1 MEEKLAKVFHFIYQ
15 ITEEKSRQPLRF
27 SFHDVRNL
35 VRLASGKMT
44 RLNASTNEATV
55 AAIVERFGGNK
66 RIVASIVH
74 LIDHGCQFYK
84 VYKSYYLNKMT
95 LFGHSRKSLKKRK
108 NYVDS

>member
-1 MEEKLAKVFHFIYQ
+1 M
-15 ITEEKSRQPLRF
+15 
-27 SFHDVRNL
+27 
-35 VRLASGKMT
+35 RLASGKMT

-84 VYKSYYLNKMT
+84 VCT
-95 LFGHSRKSLKKRK
+95 LTAVGVIYC
-108 NYVDS
+108 NM